1 MLEFVSKFSRA
12 LRRLSYETAGAEIAE
27 SAAVLPIMFMIL
39 LGIFWFGQAY
49 RLYGTITRAA
59 QEGARA
65 GAAPYCT
72 TCTGST
78 TSPANAVAAINSA
91 LTASNLD
98 PTAVQGPV
106 NPPSFNPCY
115 SGGSTTCQS
124 SGSSSVCV
132 QEPIQL
138 YSTSVVS
145 GGAGVCGIAVTF
157 RYPYKFWL
165 PFTSLNN
172 QQIMLTASAR
182 VRMETQ

>member
-1 MLEFVSKFSRA
+1 MLKLIRKISPVLKRL
-12 LRRLSYETAGAEIAE
+12 LRDTTAAEIAE

-65 GAAPYCT
+65 GAAPHCT
-72 TCTGST
+72 TCAGSA
-78 TSPANAVAAINSA
+78 TSPANAVAAVNSA

-98 PTAVQGPV
+98 PAAVQGPTSPTSL
-106 NPPSFNPCY
+106 NACY
-115 SGGSTTCQS
+115 SGGNNTCQT
-124 SGSSSVCV
+124 SGSSLVCV

-138 YSTSVVS
+138 YNTSVVS

-157 RYPYKFWL
+157 RYPYRFWL

>member
-1 MLEFVSKFSRA
+1 MPDVVSKFSRA
-12 LRRLSYETAGAEIAE
+12 IKRLFRETGGAEIAE
-27 SAAVLPIMFMIL
+27 SAAVLPLMFMIL

-72 TCTGST
+72 TCTGAA
-78 TSPANAVAAINSA
+78 TSAANAVNAVNSA
-91 LTASNLD
+91 LTASNLN
-98 PTAVQGPV
+98 PAAVQAPTT
-106 NPPSFNPCY
+106 PPSLNACY
-115 SGGSTTCQS
+115 SGGNNSCQS
-124 SGSSSVCV
+124 SGSSRVCV
-132 QEPIQL
+132 QEPVQL
-138 YSTSVVS
+138 YSTSAVS

-157 RYPYKFWL
+157 QYPYSFWL